1 MPKIPKTDSTSENN
15 PKQPRSMLDLA
26 LWYASEGVAVFPLMP
41 GQKKPVLSGGFKSA
55 TRDETQVRS
64 WWTQYPNANI
74 GGHPGANQVVLDV
87 DGPDHNDRDDAPNGF
102 ESLDGREL
110 PETFKCYTGSGGEH
124 HWFTLPDDGEEY
136 KTTQARALPGV
147 DLRGAKGYAVLP
159 GSIHPNGQ
167 PYLLDVDGEKV
178 DPRTL
183 DELPSLRG
191 ISEAPGWLLDL
202 CRGTST
208 DEPLK
213 ERGKATEG
221 IFRASLRAGLVAKY
235 KDEAQ
240 VGNRNN
246 TLFRYAC
253 EARRHELDMEQ
264 DWIDAGQEVG
274 LDAGEVQAVLRSA
287 AQAEPMGAASHEREI
302 ARELER
308 LQVREEAN
316 RRLRAGRAPDP
327 TTLARPGT
335 MADLLKM
342 DLGEPGYLVENLWPE
357 NGRVVLTAAKKTG
370 KTTMVGNVLRSLL
383 DGGSFLGN
391 FPVKPGNKVYL
402 IDNEMNSKALQKW
415 YREFDAQHYENL
427 FVECLRENREYG
439 RRVFNPLDETNRAV
453 WAERIAATGA
463 NVVVLDCLRPQMDA
477 LGLDENHEAGL
488 FLDAMDALIQQAGVP
503 HLLVVHHSGHLE
515 GRARGDSRI
524 GDWPDAEWKLN
535 KKTEQGTR
543 SFQAYGRDVSVPAQA
558 LKYTAENRLL
568 ELDPDALRMEE
579 AAKDEKALAERVA
592 LEAERRRVL
601 AAALEETPNLSVRQ
615 ARRALRDAGLKTSN
629 ETISNLLKELRE
641 VPSEAA

>member
-1 MPKIPKTDSTSENN
+1 MPKIPKTDSTSGNN
-15 PKQPRSMLDLA
+15 PKQVRSMLELA
-26 LWYASEGVAVFPLMP
+26 LWYASEGVAVFPLKP
-41 GQKKPVLSGGFKSA
+41 KDKTPLIGAWQKKA
-55 TRDETQVRS
+55 TCDETRIRD
-64 WWTQYPNANI
+64 WWTQHPQANI

-87 DGPDHNDRDDAPNGF
+87 DGVDHGGDDGF
-102 ESLDGREL
+102 ESVEGYDL
-110 PETFKCYTGSGGEH
+110 PETFKCYTGNGGEH

-136 KTTQARALPGV
+136 KTTQTGALPGV
-147 DLRGAKGYAVLP
+147 DLRGAKGYVVLP

-167 PYLLDVDGEKV
+167 PYLLDVDGEKA
-178 DPRTL
+178 DLRAL
-183 DELPSLRG
+183 DELPALRG
-191 ISEAPGWLLDL
+191 ISVAPGWLLDL

-246 TLFRYAC
+246 TLFRYVC
-253 EARRHELDMEQ
+253 EARRHDLDMEQ
-264 DWIDAGQEVG
+264 DWVRVGQEVG
-274 LDAGEVQAVLRSA
+274 LDAGEVRAVLRSA
-287 AQAEPMGAASHEREI
+287 AQAEPMGTASHEREI

-335 MADLLKM
+335 MADLLKL

-453 WAERIAATGA
+453 WAERIAAAGA

-579 AAKDEKALAERVA
+579 AARDEEKRAAQ
-592 LEAERRRVL
+592 
-601 AAALEETPNLSVRQ
+601 AALEEKRLKKLRSALEADPGLSVRKAQ
-615 ARRALRDAGLKTSN
+615 KLLSGTELRARTDEVSR
-629 ETISNLLKELRE
+629 LLKLIRE
-641 VPSEAA
+641 GDSEAA

>member
-1 MPKIPKTDSTSENN
+1 MPKKIPKTDSTSGNN
-15 PKQPRSMLDLA
+15 PKQVRSMLELA
-26 LWYASEGVAVFPLMP
+26 LWYASEGVAVFPLKP
-41 GQKKPVLSGGFKSA
+41 KDKTPLIGAWQKKA
-55 TRDETQVRS
+55 TCDETRIRD
-64 WWTQYPNANI
+64 WWTQHPQANI

-87 DGPDHNDRDDAPNGF
+87 DGVDHGGDDGF
-102 ESLDGREL
+102 ESVEGYDL
-110 PETFKCYTGSGGEH
+110 PETFKCYTGNGGEH

-136 KTTQARALPGV
+136 KTTQTGALPGV
-147 DLRGAKGYAVLP
+147 DLRGAKGYVVLP

-178 DPRTL
+178 DPRPL
-183 DELPSLRG
+183 GELPALRG
-191 ISEAPGWLLDL
+191 ISVAPGWLLDL

-213 ERGKATEG
+213 DRGKATEG

-264 DWIDAGQEVG
+264 DWVRVGQEVG
-274 LDAGEVQAVLRSA
+274 LDAGEVRAVLRSA

-579 AAKDEKALAERVA
+579 AARDEEKRAAQ
-592 LEAERRRVL
+592 
-601 AAALEETPNLSVRQ
+601 AALEEKRLKKLRSALEADPGLSVRKAQ
-615 ARRALRDAGLKTSN
+615 KLLSGTELRARTDEVSR
-629 ETISNLLKELRE
+629 LLKLIRE
-641 VPSEAA
+641 GDSEAA

>member
-1 MPKIPKTDSTSENN
+1 MPKNPKPDFTSENN
-15 PKQPRSMLDLA
+15 PKQPRSMLELA
-26 LWYASEGVAVFPLMP
+26 LWYASEGVAVFPLRA
-41 GQKKPVLSGGFKSA
+41 GRKDPVLPGGFKSA
-55 TRDETQVRS
+55 TCDETQIRS
-64 WWTQYPNANI
+64 WWEQHPNANI

-87 DGPDHNDRDDAPNGF
+87 DGVDHGGDDGF
-102 ESLDGREL
+102 ESVEGYDL
-110 PETFKCYTGSGGEH
+110 PETFKCYTGSSGEH

-136 KTTQARALPGV
+136 KTTQTGALPGV
-147 DLRGAKGYAVLP
+147 DLRGAKGYVVLP
-159 GSIHPNGQ
+159 GSVHPNGQ
-167 PYLLDVDGEKV
+167 PYLLDVDGKRA

-202 CRGTST
+202 LRGTST

-213 ERGKATEG
+213 DRGKATEG

-253 EARRHELDMEQ
+253 ESRRHELDMEQ
-264 DWIDAGQEVG
+264 DWVRVGQEVG
-274 LDAGEVQAVLRSA
+274 LDAGEVRAVLRSA

-335 MADLLKM
+335 MADLLKL

-579 AAKDEKALAERVA
+579 AAKDEEKRAAQ
-592 LEAERRRVL
+592 
-601 AAALEETPNLSVRQ
+601 AALEEKRLKKLRSALEANPDLSVRKAQ
-615 ARRALRDAGLKTSN
+615 KLLSGTELRARTDEVSR
-629 ETISNLLKELRE
+629 LLKLIRE
-641 VPSEAA
+641 GDSEAA

>member
-1 MPKIPKTDSTSENN
+1 M
-15 PKQPRSMLDLA
+15 
-26 LWYASEGVAVFPLMP
+26 
-41 GQKKPVLSGGFKSA
+41 
-55 TRDETQVRS
+55 
-64 WWTQYPNANI
+64 
-74 GGHPGANQVVLDV
+74 
-87 DGPDHNDRDDAPNGF
+87 
-102 ESLDGREL
+102 
-110 PETFKCYTGSGGEH
+110 
-124 HWFTLPDDGEEY
+124 
-136 KTTQARALPGV
+136 
-147 DLRGAKGYAVLP
+147 
-159 GSIHPNGQ
+159 
-167 PYLLDVDGEKV
+167 
-178 DPRTL
+178 
-183 DELPSLRG
+183 
-191 ISEAPGWLLDL
+191 
-202 CRGTST
+202 
-208 DEPLK
+208 
-213 ERGKATEG
+213 
-221 IFRASLRAGLVAKY
+221 
-235 KDEAQ
+235 
-240 VGNRNN
+240 
-246 TLFRYAC
+246 
-253 EARRHELDMEQ
+253 
-264 DWIDAGQEVG
+264 
-274 LDAGEVQAVLRSA
+274 
-287 AQAEPMGAASHEREI
+287 
-302 ARELER
+302 ER

-327 TTLARPGT
+327 TTLPRPGT
-335 MADLLKM
+335 MADLLKL

-391 FPVKPGNKVYL
+391 FPVKPGNRVYL

-579 AAKDEKALAERVA
+579 AAKDEEKRAAQ
-592 LEAERRRVL
+592 
-601 AAALEETPNLSVRQ
+601 AALEEKRLKKLRSALEANPDLSVRKAQ
-615 ARRALRDAGLKTSN
+615 KLLSGTELRARTDEVSR
-629 ETISNLLKELRE
+629 LLKLIRE
-641 VPSEAA
+641 GDSEAA

>member
-1 MPKIPKTDSTSENN
+1 MPKNPKPDFTSENN

-26 LWYASEGVAVFPLMP
+26 LWYASEGVAVFPLRS
-41 GQKKPVLSGGFKSA
+41 GRKDPVLAGGFKSA
-55 TRDETQVRS
+55 TRDETQIRD
-64 WWTQYPNANI
+64 WWTQYPQANI

-87 DGPDHNDRDDAPNGF
+87 DGVDHGGDDGF
-102 ESLDGREL
+102 ESVEGYDL
-110 PETFKCYTGSGGEH
+110 PETFKCYTGNGGEH

-136 KTTQARALPGV
+136 KTTQAGALPGV
-147 DLRGAKGYAVLP
+147 DLRGAKGYVVLP

-167 PYLLDVDGEKV
+167 PYLLDVDGKKA

-183 DELPSLRG
+183 DKLPALRG

-208 DEPLK
+208 DEPTTD
-213 ERGKATEG
+213 RGKATEG

-264 DWIDAGQEVG
+264 DWVRVGQEVG
-274 LDAGEVQAVLRSA
+274 LDAGEVRAVLRSA

-335 MADLLKM
+335 MADLLKL

-579 AAKDEKALAERVA
+579 AARDEEKRAAQ
-592 LEAERRRVL
+592 
-601 AAALEETPNLSVRQ
+601 AALEEKRLKKLRSALEANPDLSVRKAQ
-615 ARRALRDAGLKTSN
+615 KLLSGTELRARTDEVSR
-629 ETISNLLKELRE
+629 LLKLIRE
-641 VPSEAA
+641 GDSEAA